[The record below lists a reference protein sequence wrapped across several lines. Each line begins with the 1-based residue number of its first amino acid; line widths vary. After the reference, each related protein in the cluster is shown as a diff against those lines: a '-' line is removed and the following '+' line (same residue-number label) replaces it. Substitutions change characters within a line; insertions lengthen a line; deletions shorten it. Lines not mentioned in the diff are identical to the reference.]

1 MGLLFE
7 ELAAKDLEWYCN
19 VNMYATA
26 SILNSVEERF
36 MKNWKYVF
44 ITGLGL
50 ENPLLYYLADRFING
65 MEYEDIASKYGV
77 KESVVRTAVDQH
89 LELLLS
95 PRALTLFEEE
105 YPLQLVKMKKHQF
118 NGFYNNY
125 AEWCEPEYKPSNL
138 YLNISLFDIFDNY
151 YFKNFAK
158 KNGIKCI
165 GDLCTYIDENKNDI
179 LQKKAGIGKST
190 ASLLLTNKFV
200 VKTISPE
207 ALETLQ
213 KISVK

>member
-1 MGLLFE
+1 MGILFE
-7 ELAAKDLEWYCN
+7 ELATKELEWYSN
-19 VNMYATA
+19 VNMYAVGGV
-26 SILNSVEERF
+26 LNKIEEKF

-44 ITGLGL
+44 IQGLGAQ
-50 ENPLLYYLADRFING
+50 EPMKSYLVDRFING
-65 MEYEDIASKYGV
+65 MSYEDIASKYGV
-77 KESVVRTAVDQH
+77 KESAVRSIVDQH

-95 PRALTLFEEE
+95 PRALTLFEED

-125 AEWCEPEYKPSNL
+125 AEWNEPEYNPSNM

-165 GDLCTYIDENKNDI
+165 GDLCTYIDENNNDI

-200 VKTISPE
+200 VKGITPE
-207 ALETLQ
+207 SLETLQ
-213 KISVK
+213 NISVK